1 MSSPSLHGLNGPRH
15 SPYTRKTKAY
25 GEIRLHFQYV
35 KLSEEV
41 DEPAMV
47 LWAQGRRSA
56 YIICLS
62 SAYRYVGSDGY
73 PTKHLVKQSLF
84 AADLLGLGGS
94 RSSARRITD
103 VILDNMDELLIMPPR
118 PRLRDP
124 KVIGEG
130 VLTTGDGKRFEFE
143 MNDDG

>member
-1 MSSPSLHGLNGPRH
+1 
-15 SPYTRKTKAY
+15 
-25 GEIRLHFQYV
+25 
-35 KLSEEV
+35 
-41 DEPAMV
+41 MV

-56 YIICLS
+56 SIICLS
-62 SAYRYVGSDGY
+62 SAYRYVGSNGY
-73 PTKHLVKQSLF
+73 PTEHLVKQSLF